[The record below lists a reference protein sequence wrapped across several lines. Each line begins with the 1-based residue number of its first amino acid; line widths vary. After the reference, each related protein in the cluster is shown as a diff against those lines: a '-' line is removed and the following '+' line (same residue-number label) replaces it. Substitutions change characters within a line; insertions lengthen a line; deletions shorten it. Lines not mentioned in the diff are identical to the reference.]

1 MSTIDPHTESDPA
14 ALLVQFLVCYGN
26 RIGRTL
32 HFRAEGS
39 QHFCNLFA
47 CLIGDTSKGRKGS
60 SFANLIRLFRLVRTT
75 DAQSFDERQTT
86 GLASGEGLIH
96 AIRDPVEKQE
106 PIKEKGIV
114 TGYQSVVVDQGESDK
129 RLLVFES
136 EFASPL
142 KVMAREG
149 NTLSPV
155 LRQAW
160 DGGTLQNLTKNA
172 SEKATEPHVSVIG
185 HITCTELQQRLN
197 ATEQTNGFGNRV
209 LWVPVSRSKYLPD
222 GGCLTDSNLVPL
234 VSELESAINFAS
246 TPLELKRD
254 KEAKELWH
262 HIYPELSQ
270 GRPGLVG
277 GLLGR
282 AEAQVMRIA
291 CIYAG
296 LDQSRFI
303 TPDHLRAALA
313 VWEYCESG
321 VRYVF
326 GDRTGDTVA
335 DRILKELKAIS
346 PDGLSRTDISDLL
359 LRHQRTSDI
368 ASSLELL
375 EQSGLAYCQ
384 REPTG
389 GRPAERWF
397 AGEAAN

>member
-1 MSTIDPHTESDPA
+1 M
-14 ALLVQFLVCYGN
+14 QFLVCYGN
-26 RIGRTL
+26 VIGRTL
-32 HFRAEGS
+32 HFTAEGS
-39 QHFCNLFA
+39 QHHCNLFT

-60 SFANLIRLFRLVRTT
+60 SFAHLIRLFRLIRTV
-75 DAQSFDERQTT
+75 DSQWLDERIAT

-96 AIRDPVEKQE
+96 AIRDPVEQQD
-106 PIKEKGIV
+106 PIKEKGRVID
-114 TGYQSVVVDQGESDK
+114 YQSVVIDQGELDK
-129 RLLVFES
+129 RLLVVES

-160 DGGTLQNLTKNA
+160 DGGTLQNLTKKA
-172 SEKATEPHVSVIG
+172 AEKATDPHVSVIG

-209 LWVPVSRSKYLPD
+209 LWVPVRRSKFLPE
-222 GGCLTDSNLVPL
+222 GGCLTDSNLAPL
-234 VSELESAINFAS
+234 ASELESAIAFAS

-254 KEAKELWH
+254 KDAKELWH
-262 HIYPELSQ
+262 DVYQELSK

-277 GLLGR
+277 SLLGR

-303 TPDHLRAALA
+303 TADHLRAALA
-313 VWEYCESG
+313 VWDYCECG

-335 DRILKELKAIS
+335 DRILKELRAIS
-346 PDGLSRTDISDLL
+346 PEGLSRTEISELL
-359 LRHQRTSDI
+359 QRHQKTRDI

-375 EQSGLAYCQ
+375 EQSGLAYSLK
-384 REPTG
+384 EGTT
-389 GRPAERWF
+389 GRPTEMWF
-397 AGEAAN
+397 AGETAN